1 MQDQKLENLLN
12 LALDASPEDF
22 EQSQAL
28 QIGYNFTQKTWEL
41 IVRYSGDLSPLDALG
56 VRREEL
62 LNGYAILTVPEDQVE
77 AVSSL
82 PQIEYVE
89 KPKRLFFSLNQGK
102 RASCLGAVQ
111 TGGTGGQ
118 AFSSGLLNLT
128 GRGVIVAVIDSG
140 IDYLHPDFIKPDGTT
155 RILELWDQD
164 LNRIFGEEEINE
176 ALEAY
181 RISGRE
187 AARTIVPSVDLS
199 GHGTAVAGIAA
210 GNGRAGD
217 GQYRGVA
224 YESSLLIVKL
234 GIPAR
239 EGFNRTTELMR
250 ALN

>member
-111 TGGTGGQ
+111 TGGAGGQ
-118 AFSSGLLNLT
+118 AFSSVVLGNPSLAGMPSFTIKRLL
-128 GRGVIVAVIDSG
+128 S
-140 IDYLHPDFIKPDGTT
+140 
-155 RILELWDQD
+155 
-164 LNRIFGEEEINE
+164 
-176 ALEAY
+176 
-181 RISGRE
+181 
-187 AARTIVPSVDLS
+187 
-199 GHGTAVAGIAA
+199 
-210 GNGRAGD
+210 
-217 GQYRGVA
+217 
-224 YESSLLIVKL
+224 
-234 GIPAR
+234 
-239 EGFNRTTELMR
+239 
-250 ALN
+250 

>member
-102 RASCLGAVQ
+102 RASCLGAV
-111 TGGTGGQ
+111 
-118 AFSSGLLNLT
+118 
-128 GRGVIVAVIDSG
+128 
-140 IDYLHPDFIKPDGTT
+140 
-155 RILELWDQD
+155 
-164 LNRIFGEEEINE
+164 
-176 ALEAY
+176 
-181 RISGRE
+181 
-187 AARTIVPSVDLS
+187 
-199 GHGTAVAGIAA
+199 
-210 GNGRAGD
+210 
-217 GQYRGVA
+217 
-224 YESSLLIVKL
+224 
-234 GIPAR
+234 
-239 EGFNRTTELMR
+239 
-250 ALN
+250 